1 MKGLLMHRTRTWQ
14 HRLLLSAALL
24 MSAPAVAQRMPLTK
38 DIRPL
43 LVAAINSPH
52 GIAQGVMVGEAA
64 EVMLRRMGSAHP
76 IEVDVKTLRDLPQE
90 GCKRLEVT
98 TRQKAVI
105 EPGKKEP
112 KDMALSYQISF
123 CANGDF
129 PERGGK

>member
-1 MKGLLMHRTRTWQ
+1 MRKTRISMCPHMLAVLM
-14 HRLLLSAALL
+14 LALTT
-24 MSAPAVAQRMPLTK
+24 PAKAQRMPLTK

-52 GIAQGVMVGEAA
+52 GVAQGVMIGEVAN
-64 EVMLRRMGSAHP
+64 VMLRRMGSDHP
-76 IEVDVKTLRDLPQE
+76 IEVDIKTLRDLPQE